1 MYLRP
6 WDAGEAVRLTP
17 TDGFRSRMERLFGEM
32 ESLFG
37 GLGRIAPEAWA
48 AWPGLNVWETGDA
61 FIAESEI
68 PGCAAE
74 DVEILANGAEL
85 TMKVRR
91 PEPKLPEGAVWH
103 RRERPFGEFT
113 RVIVLPSPVDAD
125 KVAAEFRDGVL
136 TLTMPKHE
144 SARPR
149 RIEVRSADKAIE
161 SK

>member
-6 WDAGEAVRLTP
+6 WNAGETGRLTP

-37 GLGRIAPEAWA
+37 GWGRFAPEAWSV
-48 AWPGLNVWETGDA
+48 WPALNVWEAGDS
-61 FIAESEI
+61 FVAEAEI
-68 PGCAAE
+68 PGAATE

-85 TMKVRR
+85 TIKVRR
-91 PEPKLPEGAVWH
+91 PEPELPEGAVRH

-113 RVIVLPSPVDAD
+113 RTITLPAPVDAD
-125 KVAAEFRDGVL
+125 KVAAGFRDGVL

-144 SARPR
+144 SAKPR
-149 RIEVRSADKAIE
+149 RIEVRAAGKALAAE
-161 SK
+161 